1 MPEIF
6 WKDIKWKKTCRNTK
20 ICIDLPE
27 DVENVVNHLQDKI
40 SCEVHSVK
48 QIKFNK
54 KLEDIPEN
62 MGEDMFNK
70 GQFKRYD
77 IMIKFGE
84 ETENPREY
92 LEKNVSYNVVQYF

>member
-1 MPEIF
+1 
-6 WKDIKWKKTCRNTK
+6 
-20 ICIDLPE
+20 
-27 DVENVVNHLQDKI
+27 
-40 SCEVHSVK
+40 
-48 QIKFNK
+48 
-54 KLEDIPEN
+54 